1 MLKSV
6 VSNDRKP
13 KQAAPTAQTKRPQS
27 AMSKKTSNTNFSWV
41 TMMVE
46 EDVSEEDEH
55 EDTPE
60 MIGEYE
66 ICWDDTRNLN
76 FYFHTMTQQS
86 IWKLPD
92 DLAAELAARRA
103 RARAGTASTGPDVT
117 FSDDD
122 DLPL

>member
-1 MLKSV
+1 
-6 VSNDRKP
+6 
-13 KQAAPTAQTKRPQS
+13 
-27 AMSKKTSNTNFSWV
+27 
-41 TMMVE
+41 MMVE